1 MIRRPVLL
9 CALLCALLLT
19 SACGS
24 QPALRTDGKGP
35 ALWRIEK
42 GETRGYLFGTVH
54 ALPDDVAWETP
65 ALRDAMAGAD
75 RLVVEAR
82 GLDDSEMLQ
91 TTFQS
96 LGQSPGLPP
105 IPQRLP
111 AADRPA
117 LDALL
122 DEGGLSEPA
131 LRPYESWAA
140 ALMLSTVIQSRIQV
154 HGDRGVEATLMAHFK
169 AAGKPIDGLET
180 VQQQFTAFDRLPED
194 AQRRLLADTVHEAN
208 DARTR
213 YAAMMQ
219 AWLGGDLDALARMGM
234 DGMATDPA
242 LAGPLLHDRNAA
254 WAARI
259 DGMRGRPFI
268 AVGAAHLT
276 GPGNVAELL
285 ARRGWRVTRAQ

>member
-1 MIRRPVLL
+1 MIRRLFLL
-9 CALLCALLLT
+9 CAVLLT
-19 SACGS
+19 AACGS
-24 QPALRTDGKGP
+24 QPSLRADGKGP

-54 ALPDDVAWETP
+54 ALPDDVTWETQ
-65 ALRDAMAGAD
+65 ALRDATDSAD

-82 GLDDSEMLQ
+82 GLDDGELLQ
-91 TTFQS
+91 KTFRS

-105 IPQRLP
+105 VPQRLP
-111 AADRPA
+111 AADRGA
-117 LDALL
+117 LDALM

-140 ALMLSTVIQSRIQV
+140 ALILSTVIQSRIGV
-154 HGDRGVEATLMAHFK
+154 SGDRGVEAALIARFK
-169 AAGKPIDGLET
+169 AGGKPVDGLET
-180 VQQQFTAFDRLPED
+180 VQQQFAAFDRLPED
-194 AQRRLLADTVHEAN
+194 AQRRLLTDTVHDAE

-213 YAAMMQ
+213 YSAMMK
-219 AWLGGDLDALARMGM
+219 AWIGGDLDALARVGM

-259 DGMRGRPFI
+259 DRLQGRPFI
-268 AVGAAHLT
+268 AVGAAHLIGT
-276 GPGNVAELL
+276 GNVAELL
-285 ARRGWRVTRAQ
+285 ARRGWRVSRVQ